1 MVELAEGG
9 MKLWEEVMR
18 QMLGG
23 RGMTGKASMPEFL
36 EGRRAARE

>member
-1 MVELAEGG
+1 MVELGEGG

-23 RGMTGKASMPEFL
+23 
-36 EGRRAARE
+36 EGDDRQGFNARIPGGQEGS